1 MPGAVE
7 TVINRHI
14 VGFHEIPVAI
24 EQAFLCRLIPD
35 LVQGRLVHL
44 TESDIRVVK
53 HGKRYIRFTLA
64 ADDLVSVF
72 VLHEAGTH
80 PVNRRIGG
88 EQHSRSLEC
97 LMGSPAETGEQ
108 HFDGPF
114 RDFRHLVHHGDGV
127 FRRAET
133 LEVGVAGDIRH
144 LLHDDDRVI
153 PECERAFEV
162 VYLVV
167 CILFQ
172 SPILQNRLDGIPCRF
187 LQRLECLTGHHR
199 TDILEPDT

>member
-1 MPGAVE
+1 MS
-7 TVINRHI
+7 H
-14 VGFHEIPVAI
+14 GFSSGDGRTALRRPV
-24 EQAFLCRLIPD
+24 P
-35 LVQGRLVHL
+35 
-44 TESDIRVVK
+44 
-53 HGKRYIRFTLA
+53 RFPT
-64 ADDLVSVF
+64 
-72 VLHEAGTH
+72 
-80 PVNRRIGG
+80 PRPP
-88 EQHSRSLEC
+88 C
-97 LMGSPAETGEQ
+97 
-108 HFDGPF
+108 
-114 RDFRHLVHHGDGV
+114 DGV

>member
-24 EQAFLCRLIPD
+24 EQAFFCRLVPD

-88 EQHSRSLEC
+88 EQHSRGLEC
-97 LMGSPAETGEQ
+97 LMGSPAETGRTVLRRPRSEIS
-108 HFDGPF
+108 DT
-114 RDFRHLVHHGDGV
+114 LIHH
-127 FRRAET
+127 AM
-133 LEVGVAGDIRH
+133 
-144 LLHDDDRVI
+144 
-153 PECERAFEV
+153 
-162 VYLVV
+162 VYSEEPKRSKLGSLGISAISFMMMTESFQNVSV
-167 CILFQ
+167 PSRLFIL
-172 SPILQNRLDGIPCRF
+172 
-187 LQRLECLTGHHR
+187 
-199 TDILEPDT
+199 